1 MPRGRAVPR
10 YIRAHRP
17 NGPDRPRLPVPQ
29 SPDSTAPIAPTIAPG
44 IVSLHSNRT
53 EALAQALAAWM
64 RQHPLQALEQ
74 EVALVQSQGMGEWLK
89 MALARQLGISAAV
102 QMELP
107 SRFAWRMYRRIL
119 GPQQVPQHTP
129 LDKADMLWRLMRIL
143 PALLGEA
150 SAPLA
155 APSAEPPDEPIWQ
168 PLRQSL
174 QAAQR
179 ALAGQAQEGDGPAAP
194 PAPELAQ
201 HALYQLALRIADLFD
216 QYQVYRPDW
225 LQDWAQGREQL
236 APFLGGQ
243 AQPLP
248 PAQRWQ
254 AALWRALLHSLD
266 AAQQQAIRPRLH
278 QRALAQLAQGGPAQ
292 PLPRRIMLFGASH
305 LHVPVLELLT
315 ALGQHAQVLLAVPNP
330 CQMYWSDAVPG
341 RELFARLLRQT
352 ANQRRPEQ
360 QLAAIELSAMHAHAN
375 PLLTTWGRQVRDFV
389 RLLEHYEQQALAQ
402 QQGQGLPR
410 IDLYDTDTE
419 ADIEAGAEAAPS
431 MLRQVQEHI
440 RDLLPLSEPLRTAAL
455 APQDRSICFQIAHSP
470 VRELE
475 ALHTHL
481 LELMLPGSVPDAAGS
496 AQPPVAP
503 REIVVM
509 VPDIAQYAPLIRAV
523 FGQYGPQDA
532 RHIPF
537 AIADLGAQAVSPL
550 VQAVEWL
557 SQLPQQ
563 RASLSQLSD
572 LLAVPAVAQRLG
584 LDDEGV
590 ATLQAWMQGS
600 GIRWGLDEA
609 HRQQLGLAHMGAQN
623 SAWFGLQRMLLGYA
637 SQQGWGGLAPYE
649 EIGGLAAGHVGALAH
664 LVQRLQHWQ
673 HELGHSAT
681 PLQWGQR
688 WRALLA
694 DFFQPAS
701 EADQAAL
708 QLLEQALQ
716 QWLDACLQAGCEQPL
731 ALPVARHAWLARL
744 QGPEPQQ
751 RFHAGGVTFCTLLPM
766 RAIPFRIVCLLGMDE
781 GVYPRRATPNAMD
794 LMRLPGQQRPGDRS
808 RTQDD
813 RQLMLEALLSARQQL
828 LISWVG
834 KSVRDNTPRP
844 PSVLVAQLRDYLSAR
859 WSAQAVAERTTEHPL
874 QPFNP
879 RYFLQPPPGQSQE
892 GQPQPD
898 QPLPSWAW
906 EWHPQP
912 GAQPQA
918 QDPGL
923 RLLQAQGDAP
933 AAPTTALAATPA
945 VTARPWSVAELAA
958 IWRHPVPQ
966 WFAIRLQTRFA
977 PLDEQAEDCEPLAID
992 GLQRWQIFEQLLQR
1006 LRPLVEQSPPFQPE
1020 ALRQAL
1026 QHELERIQR
1035 RGDMPLGAW
1044 AEQLQQQWLTQWQWL
1059 LQVWQ
1064 ASVRDWP
1071 QAQTPARRLRW
1082 SPEPAGPAQPQQP
1095 WIEDWAPPWRCNA
1108 AGDALVLHL
1117 QPGQLQASSGELR
1130 LHRLLRPWLQSCLL
1144 AACASDDAPDASAP
1158 DDSTDATAGGRG
1170 PAMRVL
1176 ALDGVLDIAP
1186 IPAGQ
1191 AQAWLHAVLTMA
1203 AQALSG
1209 PQPLPLDFDTAL
1221 AWWNALHKAQSQ
1233 SAPEPEAER
1242 AARSAARQA
1251 YDGGHQ
1257 RTGSAQ
1263 RQPALARAWPDFA
1276 ALQASGAFESWA
1288 RQWLQPLHDWLEQ
1301 YVQVHWAQE
1310 EQGAQTSA

>member
-1 MPRGRAVPR
+1 MPRGWAVPR
-10 YIRAHRP
+10 YIRAHCP

-29 SPDSTAPIAPTIAPG
+29 SPDSTPPIAPG

-74 EVALVQSQGMGEWLK
+74 EVVLVQSQGMGEWLK

-155 APSAEPPDEPIWQ
+155 APPAEPPDEPIWQ

-194 PAPELAQ
+194 PDPELAQ
-201 HALYQLALRIADLFD
+201 HALYQLASRIADLFD

-236 APFLGGQ
+236 APFLSSQ

-315 ALGQHAQVLLAVPNP
+315 ALGRHAQVLLAVPNP

-352 ANQRRPEQ
+352 ADQRRPEQ

-410 IDLYDTDTE
+410 IDLYDTETDTE
-419 ADIEAGAEAAPS
+419 ADAEAGAEAAPS

-481 LELMLPGSVPDAAGS
+481 LELMLPGGALDAAGP
-496 AQPPVAP
+496 AQQPVAP

-572 LLAVPAVAQRLG
+572 LLAVPAVARRLG

-590 ATLQAWMQGS
+590 AALQAWMQGS
-600 GIRWGLDEA
+600 GIRWGLDGA
-609 HRQQLGLAHMGAQN
+609 HRQRLGLAHMGAQN

-637 SQQGWGGLAPYE
+637 SHQGWRGLAPYE

-879 RYFLQPPPGQSQE
+879 RYFLQPPSGQTQE
-892 GQPQPD
+892 LPLAEP
-898 QPLPSWAW
+898 PLPSWAW
-906 EWHPQP
+906 EWHPLP

-918 QDPGL
+918 RDPGL
-923 RLLQAQGDAP
+923 RLLQAQGDPSAV
-933 AAPTTALAATPA
+933 PTAATP
-945 VTARPWSVAELAA
+945 VGSSVGLSRPWSLAELAA

-977 PLDEQAEDCEPLAID
+977 PLDEQADDCEPLAID

-1006 LRPLVEQSPPFQPE
+1006 LRPLIEQAPPPQPE
-1020 ALRQAL
+1020 ALQQAL
-1026 QHELERIQR
+1026 QHELEHIQR
-1035 RGDMPLGAW
+1035 QGDMPLGAW
-1044 AEQLQQQWLTQWQWL
+1044 AGQLQQQWLAQWQFL
-1059 LQVWQ
+1059 LQAWQ
-1064 ASVRDWP
+1064 GSVRDWP
-1071 QAQTPARRLRW
+1071 QAQTLARRLRW
-1082 SPEPAGPAQPQQP
+1082 PPQPAGPALPQQP

-1108 AGDALVLHL
+1108 AGDALVLHV
-1117 QPGQLQASSGELR
+1117 QPGQLRASSGELR

-1144 AACASDDAPDASAP
+1144 AACAPDAPDTSGASGP
-1158 DDSTDATAGGRG
+1158 DDSTNAKAGGRG

-1186 IPAGQ
+1186 IPARQ
-1191 AQAWLHAVLTMA
+1191 AQAWLSEVLAMA
-1203 AQALSG
+1203 TQALAG
-1209 PQPLPLDFDTAL
+1209 PQPLPLDFDTAVV
-1221 AWWNALHKAQSQ
+1221 WWNALHKAQSQ
-1233 SAPEPEAER
+1233 SEAEAER
-1242 AARSAARQA
+1242 VARSAARQA
-1251 YDGGHQ
+1251 YDGGYQ
-1257 RTGSAQ
+1257 RTGAAQ
-1263 RQPALARAWPDFA
+1263 HQPALARAWPDFA

-1288 RQWLQPLHDWLEQ
+1288 RQWLQPLQDWLEQ
-1301 YVQVHWAQE
+1301 YVQVHWAPE
-1310 EQGAQTSA
+1310 ESS

>member
-1 MPRGRAVPR
+1 M
-10 YIRAHRP
+10 
-17 NGPDRPRLPVPQ
+17 PQ
-29 SPDSTAPIAPTIAPG
+29 SPAPTPSIAPG

-74 EVALVQSQGMGEWLK
+74 ELVLVQSQGMGEWLK
-89 MALARQLGISAAV
+89 MALARELDISAAV
-102 QMELP
+102 HMELP

-143 PALLGEA
+143 PALLGDDA
-150 SAPLA
+150 APLA
-155 APSAEPPDEPIWQ
+155 EPPTAPPDEPIWQ

-179 ALAGQAQEGDGPAAP
+179 ALAGQAQGDDGPVAP
-194 PAPELAQ
+194 GGAELAQ

-225 LQDWAQGREQL
+225 LQDWALGREQL
-236 APFLGGQ
+236 APFLGGA

-315 ALGQHAQVLLAVPNP
+315 ALGRHAQVLLAVPNP

-341 RELFARLLRQT
+341 RELFARLLRQ
-352 ANQRRPEQ
+352 APGARGPAQ

-410 IDLYDTDTE
+410 IDLYDTD
-419 ADIEAGAEAAPS
+419 ADSDADSEAGSQAATGAAPS
-431 MLRQVQEHI
+431 MLRQVQEQI
-440 RDLLPLSEPLRTAAL
+440 RDLVPLNEALRAAPP
-455 APQDRSICFQIAHSP
+455 ASCDRSICFQTAHSP

-481 LELMLPGSVPDAAGS
+481 LELMLPSGAPGAAGQ
-496 AQPPVAP
+496 AQQPVAP

-563 RASLSQLSD
+563 RAGLSQLSD

-584 LDDEGV
+584 LDEEGV
-590 ATLQAWMQGS
+590 ATLQTWMQGC
-600 GIRWGLDEA
+600 GIRWGLDDA

-637 SQQGWGGLAPYE
+637 SQQGWGGLEPYA

-673 HELGHSAT
+673 SELGHSAT

-701 EADQAAL
+701 EADHAAL

-731 ALPVARHAWLARL
+731 ALPVARRAWLARL

-781 GVYPRRATPNAMD
+781 GVYPRRAAPNAMD

-879 RYFLQPPPGQSQE
+879 RYFLQPPPGPTQDL
-892 GQPQPD
+892 PQAEP
-898 QPLPSWAW
+898 PLPSWAW

-912 GAQPQA
+912 AAQPLA
-918 QDPGL
+918 EDPGL
-923 RLLQAQGDAP
+923 RLLQAQGSPP
-933 AAPTTALAATPA
+933 AAPEVATPA
-945 VTARPWSVAELAA
+945 DTPVGISRPWSLAELAA

-977 PLDEQAEDCEPLAID
+977 PLDEQADDCEPLAID

-1006 LRPLVEQSPPFQPE
+1006 LRPLIEQSPPAQPE
-1020 ALRQAL
+1020 TLQQAL
-1026 QHELERIQR
+1026 QHGLEHIQR
-1035 RGDMPLGAW
+1035 QGDMPLGAW
-1044 AEQLQQQWLTQWQWL
+1044 AEQLQQQWLAQWQFL
-1059 LQVWQ
+1059 LQAWQ

-1082 SPEPAGPAQPQQP
+1082 PPEPAGSGGPALPQQP
-1095 WIEDWAPPWRCNA
+1095 WIEDWAPPWRSNG
-1108 AGDALVLHL
+1108 AGDALVLHV
-1117 QPGQLQASSGELR
+1117 QPGQLQSPSGGLR

-1144 AACASDDAPDASAP
+1144 AACAPDAPDAPGTGAP
-1158 DDSTDATAGGRG
+1158 TEAGVQTHG

-1176 ALDGVLDIAP
+1176 ALDGMLDIAP

-1191 AQAWLHAVLTMA
+1191 AQTWLNAVLALAT
-1203 AQALSG
+1203 QALSG

-1221 AWWNALHKAQSQ
+1221 AWWDALHKAQSQ

-1242 AARSAARQA
+1242 TARRAARQA
-1251 YDGGHQ
+1251 YDGGYQH
-1257 RTGSAQ
+1257 TGAAQ

-1276 ALQASGAFESWA
+1276 ALQASGAFEYWA
-1288 RQWLQPLHDWLEQ
+1288 RQWLQPLQDWLHQ
-1301 YVQVHWAQE
+1301 YVQVHWAPE
-1310 EQGAQTSA
+1310 E